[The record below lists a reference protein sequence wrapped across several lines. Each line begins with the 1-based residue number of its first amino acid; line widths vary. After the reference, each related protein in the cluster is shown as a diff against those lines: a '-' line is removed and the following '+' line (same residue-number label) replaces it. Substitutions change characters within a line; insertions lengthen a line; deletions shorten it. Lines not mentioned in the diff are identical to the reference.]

1 MLDREQGEY
10 MAKLYAKVLS
20 HGQNV
25 LSLYQESSYKSSIAS
40 SSQHLCIAD
49 WKAEVQRRGLSIQ
62 KDM

>member
-10 MAKLYAKVLS
+10 MEKWFAEVIN
-20 HGQNV
+20 HRQNV

-49 WKAEVQRRGLSIQ
+49 WKGEV
-62 KDM
+62 